1 MREINPDIRV
11 LLSSG
16 YSINGQASEI
26 LERGC
31 DSFIHKPFDM
41 RQLRGPEYQEEVKQK
56 IYLFLRQNSPYP
68 AKASF

>member
-41 RQLRGPEYQEEVKQK
+41 RQLSQK
-56 IYLFLRQNSPYP
+56 IREILD
-68 AKASF
+68 KE

>member
-11 LLSSG
+11 LLSSA

-26 LERGC
+26 LERAC

-41 RQLRGPEYQEEVKQK
+41 RQLSQK
-56 IYLFLRQNSPYP
+56 IREILD
-68 AKASF
+68 KE